1 VEAKPD
7 QVPGISRDGSAGSSN
22 DEKRFDEHPDDTP
35 QGQGGSG
42 DRDSDH
48 LPQSF
53 GSETHSTDGQLSSGA
68 EISGVVDIIP
78 FLAHAVYTV
87 LILQFY
93 VGAMYNTSKTTV
105 KV

>member
-1 VEAKPD
+1 MEAKPD

-22 DEKRFDEHPDDTP
+22 DEKRFDKHPDDAP

-42 DRDSDH
+42 DGDGDH

-53 GSETHSTDGQLSSGA
+53 GSETHSTDGQLSSST
-68 EISGVVDIIP
+68 EISSIVDITP
-78 FLAHAVYTV
+78 FLAHALYTV
-87 LILQFY
+87 LMLQFY
-93 VGAMYNTSKTTV
+93 VGAMYSTSKLMV